1 LTGVAAA
8 SRFPALNASAL
19 LRAAWLALSFF
30 AFIAFS
36 IFAFSRNYADL
47 AYGSDGVFTFLFA
60 IHAWK
65 WAPVALGFGPYPFE
79 GMSDVWCCE
88 NSFLLPGH
96 LIYALIFGKP
106 AEYTAKYGIVA
117 YTIFAAELFLSVVV
131 LARALGMRWLIAVVS
146 AWILSLLAWPY
157 FGFSL
162 LYPISMTG
170 PTLLG
175 TTIAECTLLLAGVA
189 YFVRKKGGSLRLTIW
204 RGVRP
209 LLAIIGLL
217 FLLIASY
224 PLRAI
229 LWIPAVSCVSLGL
242 VLAAKAGQ
250 RLTKLLTL
258 TGACFIALAAG
269 GALFVWGMFSFTT
282 PRFWA
287 EALKNTISAPSTVSI
302 WWGGPSIGPLGPQ
315 LFGFGVFGIVTAV
328 VFGDRLLRGCAS
340 GLLLFVAAIFL
351 LGYIAL
357 TFENWRGP
365 QSVYFEFLVW
375 PLYAIFAVWGVTY
388 WLSRLAAF
396 VSWTAAKILNGRN
409 AGNERQVWAHVFP
422 QHALTV
428 ILVLIVMAVPLYAFG
443 RAWSVDNAKR
453 IYPFPPT
460 LTPMVRYLRNQVGLV
475 PGETFRGRALTMD
488 FTAKTDP
495 VSWIDYANKLGP
507 RYRGSGNDYFFV
519 GLWYYDIPT
528 LFEYSAATSPAL
540 FRTIT
545 YLLAR
550 PEDHQIRNVEVL
562 RRTDPHAL
570 ALLGVRF
577 VIVED
582 TLPAPFR
589 LVMTER
595 TYGNEV
601 LSLYEVPGV
610 NLGTSSP
617 TEVMHARSFDDA
629 LDRVKDASFDFRRSA
644 VVFDPSAVSE
654 PLQSADGA
662 QVRMIRGGLTV
673 EATSAGRSLLV
684 LPFEFSQCLEAQTR
698 STDVE
703 APRLIRVNAIETG
716 VLFNKRVAATIEYFT
731 GLFRNPAC
739 RIRDSRDFSSLLS
752 AE

>member
-1 LTGVAAA
+1 MP
-8 SRFPALNASAL
+8 RASAL
-19 LRAAWLALSFF
+19 GRAALLALSFL
-30 AFIAFS
+30 AFVAFS

-47 AYGSDGVFTFLFA
+47 AYGVDGVFTFLFA
-60 IHAWK
+60 LHAWK
-65 WAPVALGFGPYPFE
+65 WAPVGLGFGPYPFE
-79 GMSDVWCCE
+79 GMSDAWCCE

-96 LIYALIFGKP
+96 LIYALLFGKP
-106 AEYTAKYGIVA
+106 AEYTAKYGIAA
-117 YTIFAAELFLSVVV
+117 YTTFAAELFLSVVV
-131 LARALGMRWLIAVVS
+131 LARALGMRWLIAVLS

-162 LYPISMTG
+162 LYPISMSA

-175 TTIAECTLLLAGVA
+175 TTIAECALLLAGVA

-204 RGVRP
+204 RGLGP
-209 LLAIIGLL
+209 LSAIIGLL

-229 LWIPAVSCVSLGL
+229 LWMPAVSCVSLGL
-242 VLAAKAGQ
+242 VFAAEAGQ

-258 TGACFIALAAG
+258 AGACFIVLAAG

-287 EALKNTISAPSTVSI
+287 GALENTISAPSTVSI

-315 LFGFGVFGIVTAV
+315 LFGFGVMGIVTAV

-340 GLLLFVAAIFL
+340 GLLLFVVAIFL
-351 LGYIAL
+351 LGYVAL

-375 PLYAIFAVWGVTY
+375 PFYAIFAVWGVAY
-388 WLSRLAAF
+388 WLSRLAAL
-396 VSWTAAKILNGRN
+396 VGWTTANIFISKSDTCGR
-409 AGNERQVWAHVFP
+409 QLWARLLP
-422 QHALTV
+422 QRALTV
-428 ILVLIVMAVPLYAFG
+428 LLALIAITVPLYAFG
-443 RAWSVDNAKR
+443 RALSVDNAKR

-460 LTPMVRYLRNQVGLV
+460 LTPMIQYLRDQVGLV
-475 PGETFRGRALTMD
+475 PGEPFRGRALTME

-495 VSWIDYANKLGP
+495 VTWTEDYANKLAS
-507 RYRGSGNDYFFV
+507 RYRAIGNDYFLV
-519 GLWYYDIPT
+519 GLWYHDIPT
-528 LFEYSAATSPAL
+528 LFEYSAAMSPAL

-550 PEDHQIRNVEVL
+550 PEDHQIRNVEIL

-570 ALLGVRF
+570 AWLGVRF

-582 TLPAPFR
+582 TLPDPFR

-595 TYGNEV
+595 TYDNEL
-601 LSLYEVPGV
+601 LSLYEVPDV

-644 VVFDPSAVSE
+644 VVFDPSVVSE
-654 PLQSADGA
+654 PLQPADRA
-662 QVRMIRGGLTV
+662 EVRMIRGGVTV

-698 STDVE
+698 SADVE
-703 APRLIRVNAIETG
+703 SPRLVRVNAIETG
-716 VLFNKRVAATIEYFT
+716 VLFNKRVAATIQYFT
-731 GLFRNPAC
+731 GLFHNPAC
-739 RIRDSRDFSSLLS
+739 RIWDSRDFSSLLS
-752 AE
+752 AQ